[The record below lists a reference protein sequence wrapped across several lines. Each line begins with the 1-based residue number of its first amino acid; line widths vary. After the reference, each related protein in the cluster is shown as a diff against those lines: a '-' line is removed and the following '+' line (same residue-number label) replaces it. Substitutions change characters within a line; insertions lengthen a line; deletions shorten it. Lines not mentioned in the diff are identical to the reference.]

1 MGFGK
6 GRESNAVASFKRY
19 YGVGLF
25 KVAGVN
31 LTNAELSEL
40 YGHEVSGEERQFV
53 REVDIDGVKTKRV
66 DLNFTLYTMIDDKP
80 EYFNARY
87 SLFEAPRIGAT
98 SGKAMVMDEYGRTAW
113 ATEEEFNNHAVPQ
126 YKSGPANITV
136 NYRGIYRG
144 EDLLTRND
152 GSDLGF
158 LTAFMNIPN
167 VTKFKDG
174 VACGLIDAPE
184 DALCRL
190 EHPEKL
196 FDGDFSEIREALKV
210 WPNNELKLLAGVRTD
225 DQNRQW
231 QDFFVE
237 FPMRASTRKYE
248 KLQDAL
254 DNAKANGR
262 YGNTVFGEMV
272 GGKEL
277 VGDFKVYEDAPTG
290 IPASAAPTAAPTS
303 PAAPWFKKPNA

>member
-1 MGFGK
+1 MAFGK
-6 GRESNAVASFKRY
+6 GRESSAAATFKRY
-19 YGVGLF
+19 IGLGLF
-25 KVAGVN
+25 KVVGVN
-31 LTNAELSEL
+31 LSNKELEAL
-40 YGHEVSGEERQFV
+40 YGHEITGDERQFI
-53 REVDIDGVKTKRV
+53 REVDINGVKTRRA
-66 DLNFTLYTMIDDKP
+66 DLNFTLSAVIDGNT

-87 SLFEAPRIGAT
+87 SLFETPIIGAT

-113 ATEEEFNNHAVPQ
+113 ATEEEFNSKAIPQ

-144 EDLLTRND
+144 EDLICRND

-158 LTAFMNIPN
+158 MTAFMNIPN

-174 VACGLIDAPE
+174 AVVGLIDNPD

-190 EHPEKL
+190 DHPEKL
-196 FDGDFSEIREALKV
+196 FEGDFSEIREGLKC
-210 WPNNELKLLAGVRTD
+210 WPDNEIKLLAGVRTD

-237 FPMRASTRKYE
+237 FPMKASNRKTD
-248 KLQDAL
+248 KLKEAL

-262 YGNTVFGEMV
+262 YPNTVFEICD
-272 GGKEL
+272 L
-277 VGDFKVYEDAPTG
+277 KVYEDVPTG
-290 IPASAAPTAAPTS
+290 IPASAPAPAPTNS
-303 PAAPWFKKPNA
+303 SAPWFKKPTA